1 MQEKAKKCAQLIKES
16 KFIVALTG
24 AGISTNAGIPDFRGP
39 EGIYITR
46 KYDPDKTF
54 DMNYFLRDAKPFYDF
69 SRDFIKTLEKV
80 KPTFTHYFLAQ
91 LQRGSKIQ
99 GIITQNIDALHQ
111 KAGSKK
117 VIELHGS
124 FWKSHCLKCG
134 KEFSYQQMQRKIFK
148 EDIPKCNCKG
158 IIKPDIVFFGEP
170 AMHLNKAIKLAYQ
183 SDLFFIIGSS
193 LAVYPAAIIPEVT
206 NSKIIIVN
214 RGEVNILSQKVNL
227 FCNENTDDFFR
238 RVSKFLNFPNTN
250 I

>member
-1 MQEKAKKCAQLIKES
+1 MQKEAKKCARLIKES

-39 EGIYITR
+39 KGIYTTR

-54 DMNYFLRDAKPFYDF
+54 DINYFLKDAKPFYDF
-69 SRDFIKTLEKV
+69 ARDFIKTLAKV

-91 LQRGSKIQ
+91 LQKRNKIQ

-111 KAGSKK
+111 RAGSKK

-124 FWKSHCLKCG
+124 FWRSYCLQCG
-134 KEFSYQQMQRKIFK
+134 REFSYQEMEKKIFK
-148 EDIPKCNCKG
+148 EDIPKCICGG

-170 AMHLNKAIKLAYQ
+170 VMHLNEAKKLAYQ
-183 SDLFFIIGSS
+183 SDLFFVIGSS
-193 LAVYPAAIIPEVT
+193 LVVYPAAMIPNLV
-206 NSKIIIVN
+206 NGKIIIVN
-214 RGEVNILSQKVNL
+214 RGEADIFSQKVDL
-227 FCNENTDDFFR
+227 FCNENVDDFFKK
-238 RVSKFLNFPNTN
+238 VSKFLNFPNTN